1 MPQVFEGQLNA
12 QGLRVAIVVSRF
24 NDLITSRLLDGAL
37 DALLRTGAD
46 DEDIHVFRV
55 PGSFEIPVVARRL
68 AQQGKWDA
76 IICLGALVRG
86 DTPHFDLISAEV
98 TKGIAQSSMETGVP
112 MTFGVITADTVE
124 QAVNRAGLKSGNKGF
139 DAAMSAIELANLMKN
154 FTIA

>member
-76 IICLGALVRG
+76 VVCLGALVRG

-154 FTIA
+154 FSIA

>member
-76 IICLGALVRG
+76 VVCLGALVRG